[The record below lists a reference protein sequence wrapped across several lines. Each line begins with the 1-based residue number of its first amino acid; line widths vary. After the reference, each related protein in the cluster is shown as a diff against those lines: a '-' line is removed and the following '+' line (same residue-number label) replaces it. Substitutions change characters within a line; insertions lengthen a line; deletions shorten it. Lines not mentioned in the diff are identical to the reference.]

1 MKMQDFMQKIKE
13 KKLKRSDWLIL
24 VLAGI
29 LILIIA
35 LPTDTKEKKQ
45 AEEAKENISK
55 ENNTMEASKNEIER
69 KLEDILEKIDGAG
82 DVKVMITYQDS
93 GTQVVEKDKNTSENS
108 LEESDRTGGV
118 RNTKEQQLQEST
130 VYEEADA
137 GNTPFVSKELLP
149 KVKNQLIITALALMI
164 AVAGYLSFTD
174 KNGKDE
180 KVAMEAS
187 ADTADLSYEISAEDD
202 LAEADIFTDT
212 EDNSSEA
219 VSAADSVV
227 EESLENP
234 GEAVMASS
242 SVDYASEM
250 KLGREQVRSKNKE
263 TLLEIINNTN
273 IDEAAKQDAL
283 NQMVAM
289 TDIAERE
296 NAAEML
302 LEAKGFTDVVV
313 SITDNTA
320 DVVLDMGEVTDAK
333 RAQIED
339 IVKRKAGIEAE
350 NIIITPIQKNTA
362 QENPATE
369 TTENSDTTEQTN

>member
-1 MKMQDFMQKIKE
+1 MK
-13 KKLKRSDWLIL
+13 
-24 VLAGI
+24 
-29 LILIIA
+29 
-35 LPTDTKEKKQ
+35 
-45 AEEAKENISK
+45 
-55 ENNTMEASKNEIER
+55 
-69 KLEDILEKIDGAG
+69 
-82 DVKVMITYQDS
+82 KVF
-93 GTQVVEKDKNTSENS
+93 K
-108 LEESDRTGGV
+108 
-118 RNTKEQQLQEST
+118 
-130 VYEEADA
+130 
-137 GNTPFVSKELLP
+137 
-149 KVKNQLIITALALMI
+149 KNQLIITALALMI
-164 AVAGYLSFTD
+164 AVAGYLSFAD

-219 VSAADSVV
+219 VSAADGVV
-227 EESLENP
+227 EENLENP

-250 KLGREQVRSKNKE
+250 KLDREQVRSKNKE

-350 NIIITPIQKNTA
+350 NIIITPIQKNTT

-369 TTENSDTTEQTN
+369 TTENSDTTEQAN

>member
-1 MKMQDFMQKIKE
+1 
-13 KKLKRSDWLIL
+13 
-24 VLAGI
+24 
-29 LILIIA
+29 
-35 LPTDTKEKKQ
+35 
-45 AEEAKENISK
+45 
-55 ENNTMEASKNEIER
+55 
-69 KLEDILEKIDGAG
+69 
-82 DVKVMITYQDS
+82 
-93 GTQVVEKDKNTSENS
+93 
-108 LEESDRTGGV
+108 
-118 RNTKEQQLQEST
+118 
-130 VYEEADA
+130 
-137 GNTPFVSKELLP
+137 
-149 KVKNQLIITALALMI
+149 
-164 AVAGYLSFTD
+164 
-174 KNGKDE
+174 
-180 KVAMEAS
+180 MEAS

-242 SVDYASEM
+242 SMDYASEM

-362 QENPATE
+362 QENTATE
-369 TTENSDTTEQTN
+369 TTGNSDTTEQTN